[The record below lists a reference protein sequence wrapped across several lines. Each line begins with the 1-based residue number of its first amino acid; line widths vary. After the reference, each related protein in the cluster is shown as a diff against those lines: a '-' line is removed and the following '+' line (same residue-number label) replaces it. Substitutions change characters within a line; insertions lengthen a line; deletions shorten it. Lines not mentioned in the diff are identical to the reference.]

1 MFLSLQLSRRFD
13 YKAGEPSQEVGVK
26 FSIGLLFLLLSSNA
40 AAQTAKPTTLA
51 DLAVYNGPD
60 REQLLVAG
68 AKKEGKVVWYTALA
82 GGSYKDLARAFEVK
96 YGVQVEAYR
105 GASRDLIAKVLAE
118 SQAKKY
124 LMDVAESS
132 LPLLMLMREMK
143 RLTPFYVPH
152 LAKFSAD
159 AKEDAGKGAVFWATD
174 RESYMGFA
182 YNKDKLP
189 VSAVPKNYD
198 GLLNPAL
205 KGRLSMVTTDT
216 GSRTVGAM
224 LRIKGEEFLRR
235 LRGQEITMHS
245 VSGQALNDMIIS
257 GEVEA
262 SPTIFRNHALVAA
275 EKKAP
280 VSWVPMDIVPASAGS
295 AALSSQAPHPHAAV
309 LFIDF
314 LFSPDGQKILE
325 SYEYGSATKEYGF
338 KRWYIEKGMSIQ
350 QLERESD
357 RWERWL
363 RELGRK

>member
-1 MFLSLQLSRRFD
+1 MVYFAVIVTLAISLIPVRLS
-13 YKAGEPSQEVGVK
+13 
-26 FSIGLLFLLLSSNA
+26 
-40 AAQTAKPTTLA
+40 AQATKPTTLA
-51 DLAVYNGPD
+51 EIAVYSGPD
-60 REQLLVAG
+60 REQLLLAG
-68 AKKEGKVVWYTALA
+68 ARKEGKVVWYTALA
-82 GGSYKDLARAFEVK
+82 GGSYKDLARAFEAK
-96 YGVQVEAYR
+96 YGVPVEAYR

-118 SQAKKY
+118 SQAKRY

-132 LPLLMLMREMK
+132 PPLLMLMRAMK
-143 RLTPFYVPH
+143 RLTPFSVPH
-152 LAKFSAD
+152 LAKFSSE
-159 AKEDAGKGAVFWATD
+159 AKEDAGKGTVFWATD

-189 VSAVPKNYD
+189 PSAVPKNYD

-205 KGRLSMVTTDT
+205 KGRMSFVTTDT

-224 LRIKGEEFLRR
+224 LRTKGEEFLKK
-235 LRGQEITMHS
+235 LRAQDITMHS
-245 VSGQALNDMIIS
+245 VSGQALNDMVSS

-280 VSWVPMDIVPASAGS
+280 VVWVPMDIVPASAGS
-295 AALSSQAPHPHAAV
+295 AGLSSFAPRPHAAV

-325 SYEYGSATKEYGF
+325 NYEYGSAAKEYGF
-338 KRWYIEKGMSIQ
+338 KRWYIEKGMSIE

-357 RWERWL
+357 RWEKWL
-363 RELGRK
+363 KELGRR

>member
-1 MFLSLQLSRRFD
+1 
-13 YKAGEPSQEVGVK
+13 
-26 FSIGLLFLLLSSNA
+26 
-40 AAQTAKPTTLA
+40 
-51 DLAVYNGPD
+51 
-60 REQLLVAG
+60 
-68 AKKEGKVVWYTALA
+68 
-82 GGSYKDLARAFEVK
+82 
-96 YGVQVEAYR
+96 
-105 GASRDLIAKVLAE
+105 
-118 SQAKKY
+118 
-124 LMDVAESS
+124 VAESS
-132 LPLLMLMREMK
+132 PPLLMLMRAMK
-143 RLTPFYVPH
+143 RLTPFSVPH

-159 AKEDAGKGAVFWATD
+159 AKEDAGKGTVHWATD

-189 VSAVPKNYD
+189 ASAVPKNYE

-205 KGRLSMVTTDT
+205 KGRMAFVTTDT

-224 LRIKGEEFLRR
+224 LRTKGEEFLKK
-235 LRGQEITMHS
+235 LRAQDITMHS

-280 VSWVPMDIVPASAGS
+280 VAWVPMDIVPASAGS
-295 AALSSQAPHPHAAV
+295 AGLSSQAPHPHAAV
-309 LFIDF
+309 LFVDF

-325 SYEYGSATKEYGF
+325 NYEYGSATKEYGF
-338 KRWYIEKGMSIQ
+338 KRWYIEKGMSIE

-357 RWERWL
+357 RWEKWL

>member
-1 MFLSLQLSRRFD
+1 MNLFAAIICLVMFFFPVVLPAQST
-13 YKAGEPSQEVGVK
+13 KPS
-26 FSIGLLFLLLSSNA
+26 
-40 AAQTAKPTTLA
+40 TLA
-51 DLAVYNGPD
+51 ELAVYNGAD
-60 REQLLVAG
+60 REPLLVAG
-68 AKKEGKVVWYTALA
+68 AKKEGKIVWYTALA
-82 GGSYKDLARAFEVK
+82 GGSYKDLARGFEAK
-96 YGVQVEAYR
+96 YGVPVEAYR

-118 SQAKKY
+118 SQARKY

-143 RLTPFYVPH
+143 RLMPFYVPH
-152 LAKFSAD
+152 LTKFSAD

-189 VSAVPKNYD
+189 ASAVPKNYD

-205 KGRLSMVTTDT
+205 KGRMSFVTTDT

-224 LRIKGEEFLRR
+224 LRTKGEEYLKR
-235 LRGQEITMHS
+235 LRAQDITMHS

-280 VSWVPMDIVPASAGS
+280 VAWIPMDIVPASAGS

-325 SYEYGSATKEYGF
+325 GYEYGSATKEYGF

-357 RWERWL
+357 RWEKWL

>member
-1 MFLSLQLSRRFD
+1 VGENTVKSFVTAILFGLSLWPVVS
-13 YKAGEPSQEVGVK
+13 G
-26 FSIGLLFLLLSSNA
+26 
-40 AAQTAKPTTLA
+40 AQGAKPSTLGE
-51 DLAVYNGPD
+51 LAVYSGPD

-68 AKKEGKVVWYTALA
+68 ARKEGKVVWYTALA
-82 GGSYKDLARAFEVK
+82 GGSYKDLARGFEAK
-96 YGVQVEAYR
+96 YGVPVEAYR

-118 SQAKKY
+118 SQAKRY

-132 LPLLMLMREMK
+132 PPLLMLMRAMK
-143 RLTPFYVPH
+143 RLTPFSVPH
-152 LAKFSAD
+152 LAKFSSE
-159 AKEDAGKGAVFWATD
+159 AKEDAGKGTVFWATD

-189 VSAVPKNYD
+189 PSAVPKNYD

-205 KGRLSMVTTDT
+205 KGRMSFVTTDT

-224 LRIKGEEFLRR
+224 LRTKGEEFLKK
-235 LRGQEITMHS
+235 LRAQDITMHS
-245 VSGQALNDMIIS
+245 VSGQALNDMVSS

-280 VSWVPMDIVPASAGS
+280 VVWVPMDIVPASAGS
-295 AALSSQAPHPHAAV
+295 AGLSSFAPHPHAAV

-325 SYEYGSATKEYGF
+325 NYEYGSAAKEYGF
-338 KRWYIEKGMSIQ
+338 KRWYIEKGLSIE

-357 RWERWL
+357 RWEKWL
-363 RELGRK
+363 KELGRR

>member
-1 MFLSLQLSRRFD
+1 MKNLAVFICFLTLSCPIV
-13 YKAGEPSQEVGVK
+13 AP
-26 FSIGLLFLLLSSNA
+26 
-40 AAQTAKPTTLA
+40 AQSAKPSTLVE
-51 DLAVYNGPD
+51 LAVYNGPD

-68 AKKEGKVVWYTALA
+68 AKKEGQVVWYTALA
-82 GGSYKDLARAFEVK
+82 GGSYKELARAFEAK
-96 YGVQVEAYR
+96 YGIQVEAYR
-105 GASRDLIAKVLAE
+105 GASRDLIARVLAE

-132 LPLLMLMREMK
+132 PPLLMLMRAMK

-159 AKEDAGKGAVFWATD
+159 AKEDAGKGTVFWATD

-189 VSAVPKNYD
+189 AHAVPKNYD
-198 GLLNPAL
+198 GLLNTAL
-205 KGRLSMVTTDT
+205 KGRMAFVTTDT

-224 LRIKGEEFLRR
+224 LRTKGEEFLRR
-235 LRGQEITMHS
+235 LRAQDITMHS
-245 VSGQALNDMIIS
+245 VSGQALNDMIVS

-280 VSWVPMDIVPASAGS
+280 VAWVPMDIVPASAGS
-295 AALSSQAPHPHAAV
+295 AGLSSQAPHPHAAV

-325 SYEYGSATKEYGF
+325 NYEYGSATKEYGF
-338 KRWYIEKGMSIQ
+338 KRWYIEKGMSIE
-350 QLERESD
+350 QLERESE
-357 RWERWL
+357 RWEKWL

>member
-1 MFLSLQLSRRFD
+1 M
-13 YKAGEPSQEVGVK
+13 K
-26 FSIGLLFLLLSSNA
+26 FVIVLLSMSLLCSSIA
-40 AAQTAKPTTLA
+40 YAQAAKPTTLA
-51 DLAVYNGPD
+51 DLAVYNGAD

-82 GGSYKDLARAFEVK
+82 GGSYKDLARAFETK
-96 YGVQVEAYR
+96 YGVPVEAYR

-132 LPLLMLMREMK
+132 LPLLMLMRAMK
-143 RLTPFYVPH
+143 RLTPFSVPH
-152 LAKFSAD
+152 LAKVPAE
-159 AKEDAGKGAVFWATD
+159 AKEEAGKGTVHWATD

-189 VSAVPKNYD
+189 ASAVPKNYD

-205 KGRLSMVTTDT
+205 KGRMAFVTTDT
-216 GSRTVGAM
+216 GSRTVAAM
-224 LRIKGEEFLRR
+224 LKVKGEEFIKKLRA
-235 LRGQEITMHS
+235 QEITMHS
-245 VSGQALNDMIIS
+245 VSGQALNDMIVS

-280 VSWVPMDIVPASAGS
+280 VAWVPMDIVPASAGS

-325 SYEYGSATKEYGF
+325 SYEYGSASKEYGF
-338 KRWYIEKGMSIQ
+338 KRWYIEKGMSIE

-357 RWERWL
+357 RWEKWL

>member
-1 MFLSLQLSRRFD
+1 VKILAAIVLAMFIAVPVQVS
-13 YKAGEPSQEVGVK
+13 
-26 FSIGLLFLLLSSNA
+26 
-40 AAQTAKPTTLA
+40 AQASKPATLA
-51 DLAVYNGPD
+51 ELALYNGAD
-60 REQLLVAG
+60 REPMLLAG

-96 YGVQVEAYR
+96 YGVPVEAYR
-105 GASRDLIAKVLAE
+105 GSSRDLIAKVLAE
-118 SQAKKY
+118 SQAKRY

-132 LPLLMLMREMK
+132 PPLLMLMRAMK
-143 RLTPFYVPH
+143 RLTPFYSPH
-152 LAKFSAD
+152 LGKFSAD
-159 AKEDAGKGAVFWATD
+159 AKEDAGKGTVFWATD

-182 YNKDKLP
+182 YNKEKLP
-189 VSAVPKNYD
+189 AAAVPKNYD

-205 KGRLSMVTTDT
+205 KGRMAFVTTDT

-224 LRIKGEEFLRR
+224 LRTKGEEFLKK
-235 LRGQEITMHS
+235 LRGQDITMHS
-245 VSGQALNDMIIS
+245 ISGQALNDLIIS

-280 VSWVPMDIVPASAGS
+280 VVWVPMDIVPASAGS
-295 AALSSQAPHPHAAV
+295 AGLSSFAPHPHAAV

-325 SYEYGSATKEYGF
+325 SYEYGSAAKEYGF
-338 KRWYIEKGMSIQ
+338 KRWYIEKGMSIE

-357 RWERWL
+357 RWEKWL

>member
-1 MFLSLQLSRRFD
+1 MHFVILVAFFAWFQPDALFAQST
-13 YKAGEPSQEVGVK
+13 KPS
-26 FSIGLLFLLLSSNA
+26 
-40 AAQTAKPTTLA
+40 TLA
-51 DLAVYNGPD
+51 ELAVYNGPD
-60 REQLLVAG
+60 REQLLTAG
-68 AKKEGKVVWYTALA
+68 AKREGKVVWYTALA
-82 GGSYKDLARAFEVK
+82 GGSYKDLARAFEAK
-96 YGVQVEAYR
+96 YGVPVEVYR

-143 RLTPFYVPH
+143 RLTPFYLPH
-152 LAKFSAD
+152 LGKFSAD
-159 AKEDAGKGAVFWATD
+159 AKEEAGKGTVFWATD

-182 YNKDKLP
+182 YHRQKLP
-189 VSAVPKNYD
+189 ASAVPKNYD
-198 GLLNPAL
+198 GLLNPSL
-205 KGRLSMVTTDT
+205 RGRMAMVTTDT

-224 LRIKGEEFLRR
+224 LRTKGEEFLKR
-235 LRGQEITMHS
+235 LHAQEITMHS
-245 VSGQALNDMIIS
+245 VSGQAMNDMIVS

-275 EKKAP
+275 SKGAP
-280 VSWVPMDIVPASAGS
+280 VAWVPMDVVPASAGS
-295 AALSSQAPHPHAAV
+295 AALSSFAPHPHAAV

-325 SYEYGSATKEYGF
+325 SYEYGSAAKEYGF
-338 KRWYIEKGMSIQ
+338 KRWYIEKGMSIE

-357 RWERWL
+357 RWEKWL

>member
-1 MFLSLQLSRRFD
+1 
-13 YKAGEPSQEVGVK
+13 VK
-26 FSIGLLFLLLSSNA
+26 HFA
-40 AAQTAKPTTLA
+40 AAIFFGFWLSPVVLWAQGAKPSTLA
-51 DLAVYNGPD
+51 ELAVYSGPD

-68 AKKEGKVVWYTALA
+68 ARKEGKVVWYTALA
-82 GGSYKDLARAFEVK
+82 GGSYKDLARAFEAK
-96 YGVQVEAYR
+96 YGVPVEAYR

-118 SQAKKY
+118 SQAKRY

-132 LPLLMLMREMK
+132 PPLLMLMRAMK
-143 RLTPFYVPH
+143 RLTPFSVPH
-152 LAKFSAD
+152 LAKFSSE
-159 AKEDAGKGAVFWATD
+159 AKEDAGKGTVFWATD

-189 VSAVPKNYD
+189 PSAVPKNYD

-205 KGRLSMVTTDT
+205 KGRMSFVTTDT

-224 LRIKGEEFLRR
+224 LRTKGEEFLKK
-235 LRGQEITMHS
+235 LRAQDITMHS
-245 VSGQALNDMIIS
+245 VSGQALNDMVSS

-280 VSWVPMDIVPASAGS
+280 VVWVPMDIVPASAGS
-295 AALSSQAPHPHAAV
+295 AGLSSFAPYSHAAV

-325 SYEYGSATKEYGF
+325 NYEYGSAAKEYGF
-338 KRWYIEKGMSIQ
+338 KRWYIEKGLSIE

-357 RWERWL
+357 RWEKWL
-363 RELGRK
+363 KELGRR

>member
-1 MFLSLQLSRRFD
+1 MYFAVILMM
-13 YKAGEPSQEVGVK
+13 A
-26 FSIGLLFLLLSSNA
+26 ILLSPDA
-40 AAQTAKPTTLA
+40 LFAQSTRPTTLA
-51 DLAVYNGPD
+51 ELAVYNGPD

-82 GGSYKDLARAFEVK
+82 GGSYKDLARAFEAK
-96 YGVQVEAYR
+96 YGVPVEAYR

-152 LAKFSAD
+152 LGKFSAD
-159 AKEDAGKGAVFWATD
+159 AKEEAGKGTVFWATD

-182 YNKDKLP
+182 YNRQKLP

-198 GLLNPAL
+198 GLLNPSL
-205 KGRLSMVTTDT
+205 KGRMAMVTTDT

-224 LRIKGEEFLRR
+224 LRTKGEEFLRK
-235 LRGQEITMHS
+235 LHAQEIIMHS
-245 VSGQALNDMIIS
+245 VSGQAMNDMVIS

-275 EKKAP
+275 AKGAP
-280 VSWVPMDIVPASAGS
+280 VVWVPMDVVPASAGS
-295 AALSSQAPHPHAAV
+295 AALSSFAPHPHAAV

-357 RWERWL
+357 RWEKGL

>member
-1 MFLSLQLSRRFD
+1 
-13 YKAGEPSQEVGVK
+13 VK
-26 FSIGLLFLLLSSNA
+26 HFA
-40 AAQTAKPTTLA
+40 AAILFSVWLVPAGLWAQGAKPSTLA
-51 DLAVYNGPD
+51 ELAVYSGAD
-60 REQLLVAG
+60 REQLLVSG
-68 AKKEGKVVWYTALA
+68 ARKEGKIVWYTALA
-82 GGSYKDLARAFEVK
+82 GGSYKELARAFEAK
-96 YGVQVEAYR
+96 YGVPVEAYR

-132 LPLLMLMREMK
+132 PPLLMLMRAMK
-143 RLTPFYVPH
+143 RLTPFSVPH
-152 LAKFSAD
+152 LAKFSSES
-159 AKEDAGKGAVFWATD
+159 KEDAGKGTVFWATD

-189 VSAVPKNYD
+189 ASAVPKNYD

-205 KGRLSMVTTDT
+205 KGRMSFVTTDT

-224 LRIKGEEFLRR
+224 LRTKGEEYLRK
-235 LRGQEITMHS
+235 LRTQDITMHS
-245 VSGQALNDMIIS
+245 VSGQALNDMVSS

-275 EKKAP
+275 EKRAP
-280 VSWVPMDIVPASAGS
+280 VVWVPMDIVPASAGS
-295 AALSSQAPHPHAAV
+295 AGLSSFAPHPHAAV

-325 SYEYGSATKEYGF
+325 NYEYGSATKEYGF
-338 KRWYIEKGMSIQ
+338 KRWYIEKGMSIE

-357 RWERWL
+357 RWEKWL
-363 RELGRK
+363 KELGRR